1 MASCESIRP
10 LLFKVSEQEAS
21 PREAMRVASHLAG
34 CTGCKI
40 LLARERRLA
49 RMLEVDLLD
58 IPVSDDFFHSVMA
71 SLPSD
76 PPPAAAGEDKPEK
89 KKDRNGMR
97 LAGLAGLIGAGTL
110 LASRLV
116 IFQGRPGLFSSLPP
130 GDFETA
136 QSSLEGLVGIVK
148 MAAVALEGATSG
160 MGFDTP
166 FISGGLG
173 LIGGLAA
180 LLLLL
185 AGASSTL
192 VALVARSWVWP
203 GR

>member
-21 PREAMRVASHLAG
+21 PREAMKVAHHLAA

-58 IPVSDDFFHSVMA
+58 IPVSDDFFNSVIA

-76 PPPAAAGEDKPEK
+76 PPPAPAEK
-89 KKDRNGMR
+89 EKNKKRHGMR
-97 LAGLAGLIGAGTL
+97 LAGIAALIGTGGL
-110 LASRLV
+110 LASRAA
-116 IFQGRPGLFSSLPP
+116 IFQGRPDLFSSLPP
-130 GDFETA
+130 ANFETA
-136 QSSLEGLVGIVK
+136 PGTLEGLLDIFRLV
-148 MAAVALEGATSG
+148 AVALGGISSG
-160 MGFDTP
+160 IGLDAP
-166 FISGGLG
+166 LLSGGFGLLG
-173 LIGGLAA
+173 GAAAVILA
-180 LLLLL
+180 L
-185 AGASSTL
+185 AGAGS
-192 VALVARSWVWP
+192 ALFALAARCWVWP